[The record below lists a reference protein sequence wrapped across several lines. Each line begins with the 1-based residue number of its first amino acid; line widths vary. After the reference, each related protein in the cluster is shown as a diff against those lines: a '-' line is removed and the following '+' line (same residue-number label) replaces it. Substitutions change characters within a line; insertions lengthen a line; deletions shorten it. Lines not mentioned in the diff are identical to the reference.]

1 MSQVNFA
8 IRNISLIEEIQLDA
22 KLITI
27 LSEISLMEFDK
38 RFALS
43 FFWHTHKKMLSRTF
57 EFGLEIISDN
67 FKLSQ
72 LFYFQ
77 ISCRRKTLFP
87 SAVIFVLSF
96 FKYKLFFPVAW
107 QLSSEADT
115 TQIVQRVQFNLGN
128 WS

>member
-43 FFWHTHKKMLSRTF
+43 FF
-57 EFGLEIISDN
+57 
-67 FKLSQ
+67 
-72 LFYFQ
+72 
-77 ISCRRKTLFP
+77 
-87 SAVIFVLSF
+87 
-96 FKYKLFFPVAW
+96 
-107 QLSSEADT
+107 
-115 TQIVQRVQFNLGN
+115 
-128 WS
+128 